1 MKLYG
6 IRPKKAKN
14 KKQTNKGKKQIQIN
28 KIFDFT
34 FFKVLCL
41 WASQRAQ
48 GILYKA

>member
-1 MKLYG
+1 MASDLKRQK
-6 IRPKKAKN
+6 IKN
-14 KKQTNKGKKQIQIN
+14 KKNKGKKKFRN

>member
-14 KKQTNKGKKQIQIN
+14 KKQTNKGKKKFRN

-48 GILYKA
+48 GILYKV

>member
-1 MKLYG
+1 MASDLKRQK
-6 IRPKKAKN
+6 IKN
-14 KKQTNKGKKQIQIN
+14 KQTKEKNKFRN

-41 WASQRAQ
+41 WASERAQ